1 MKGQTGPKKYLILFL
16 ILFAP
21 TLAYLVFV
29 RGEHNFAHLPF
40 ITYTDVN
47 GEVQKRKAPD
57 FTFVNQNGDTI
68 SKSDLDG
75 KIYLVDFFFTS
86 CPSIC
91 PVMTANLM
99 KIENRFSHYDEFA
112 ILSHTVDPKRDR
124 PEVLKE
130 YATARNITSKDWHFL
145 TGEKDS
151 LYAVAYKYL
160 SSAMEDDSA
169 PGGFLHTEYF
179 VLVDKEGV
187 MRSREDDNGNIIGV
201 YDGTNAQH
209 IRDLIDDI
217 KVLIAEYNLELKKNN
232 KPEENEG

>member
-1 MKGQTGPKKYLILFL
+1 MKGETGPKKYLILFI

-21 TLAYLVFV
+21 TIAYLFFV

-47 GEVQKRKAPD
+47 GDEIKRKAPE
-57 FTFVNQNGDTI
+57 FGFVNQDGDTVTTN
-68 SKSDLDG
+68 DLKG

-91 PVMTANLM
+91 PVMTANLK
-99 KIENRFSHYDEFA
+99 KIENRFGHYDDFM
-112 ILSHTVDPKRDR
+112 ILSHTVDPKRDT
-124 PEVLKE
+124 PEKLKE
-130 YATARNITSKDWHFL
+130 YADARGISSEDWHFL
-145 TGEKDS
+145 TGEQDS

-160 SSAMEDDSA
+160 SSAMEDEGA

-179 VLVDKEGV
+179 VLVDKEGYL
-187 MRSREDDNGNIIGV
+187 RSREDDNGNIIGV

-232 KPEENEG
+232 KPEESE